1 MKKKTGAFVE
11 LTGKNKTRQVDKSSS
26 NGSLCILQEKLS
38 ILDKGTIT
46 ARYYTTHVRSLN
58 TQ

>member
-1 MKKKTGAFVE
+1 MQKKTGAFVE

-26 NGSLCILQEKLS
+26 NGSQCILQEKPS

-46 ARYYTTHVRSLN
+46 VRY
-58 TQ
+58 